1 VNVDFSYSDT
11 HEDLKTLCADILTD
25 FSDPERFKGLE
36 ANGPY
41 FDKSLWGKLQET
53 GILTASFP
61 EALGGMDMD
70 YSATTLVAELLGQ
83 TVVSIPYIP
92 CVVSTA
98 LPLISGVRDNQFV
111 TETLARVAS
120 GETLLVPGFI
130 EPHNEEPLAP
140 NTIVK
145 QSGDHYY
152 IDGIKHCVPYAS
164 DAEAVL
170 VSGQIDGDLW
180 LGLVPLEQAGV
191 SLTEQRCTSNE
202 PQYQVTMQQAKAQ
215 CVAQGNAARTL
226 IEQSV
231 AMTTAAYCSMAVGLV
246 QRMTKISAEY
256 TSQREQFGVPIATF
270 QAVAHRLASCY
281 IDTECLRIIT
291 LKAASDINNGHFD
304 EESLSMAK
312 AWCGDVCHRISQA
325 AQHVHGGIGIDK
337 NYHLFRYCLWAKQL
351 ELSLGSSKVHIAQLA
366 DRIEEKYLA
375 QASINSI

>member
-1 VNVDFSYSDT
+1 VDFSYPDT
-11 HEDLKTLCADILTD
+11 HKDLQALCADILTD
-25 FSDPERFKGLE
+25 FSEPERLKRLE
-36 ANGPY
+36 ADGPY
-41 FDKSLWGKLQET
+41 FDKTVWGKLHET
-53 GILTASFP
+53 GLLTASFP
-61 EALGGMDMD
+61 EALGGMGLD

-83 TVVSIPYIP
+83 TMVSIPYIP

-98 LPLISGVRDNQFV
+98 LPLISGSRDNQFV
-111 TETLARVAS
+111 TKILTRVANGKS
-120 GETLLVPGFI
+120 LVVPGFI
-130 EPHNEEPLAP
+130 EPGNEEPLAP
-140 NTIVK
+140 NTTVTK
-145 QSGDHYY
+145 SGDHYS

-170 VSGQIDGDLW
+170 VSGLINGELW
-180 LGLVPLEQAGV
+180 LGLVPLEQASV
-191 SLTEQRCTSNE
+191 KLTVQRCTSNE

-215 CVAQGNAARTL
+215 CVAQGDAARAL

-231 AMTTAAYCSMAVGLV
+231 AMTTVAYCSMAVGLV

-291 LKAASDINNGHFD
+291 LKAASDINRGDYDN
-304 EESLSMAK
+304 ESLSMAK

-337 NYHLFRYCLWAKQL
+337 DYHLFRYCLWAKQL

-375 QASINSI
+375 QGSINPI